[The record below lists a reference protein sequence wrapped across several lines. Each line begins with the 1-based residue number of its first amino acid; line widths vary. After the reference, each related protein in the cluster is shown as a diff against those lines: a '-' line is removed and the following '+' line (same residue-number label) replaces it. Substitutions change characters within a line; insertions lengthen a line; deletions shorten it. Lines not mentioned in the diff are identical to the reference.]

1 LGASGTDIVNAPE
14 MQRTAKERGIIAGKL
29 NNDSYRP
36 LTEFRRIYILLC
48 MLSFMVE
55 FAMSSRHG

>member
-1 LGASGTDIVNAPE
+1 MLLK